1 MSLFNS
7 PQYLFYQMG
16 IEVENKTNK
25 QKQDH
30 QLQLCFPN
38 NKTDTACATHLGVQ
52 MAESQTSL

>member
-1 MSLFNS
+1 
-7 PQYLFYQMG
+7 MG